1 MEVKDGYVRQKHGG
15 AIKPIKKGEVR
26 NPYGRPKKIAL
37 TLKTIGYHASEIVD
51 TLKILLS
58 LDKNELLKF
67 SKKEH
72 ITALEAGAVKMI
84 ENFLKKGNTEILE
97 YIVSK
102 KISTESNI
110 KVTQKTDFTLEE
122 LKKELAERGISKNVF
137 EE

>member
-1 MEVKDGYVRQKHGG
+1 MECKEGYVRQKHGG
-15 AIKPIKKGEVR
+15 AIRPIKKGEVR

-37 TLKTIGYHASEIVD
+37 ALKTIGYHPSEIVD

-58 LDKNELLKF
+58 LDKKELVNF
-67 SKKEH
+67 SKKDN

-110 KVTQKTDFTLEE
+110 QVTQKKEFTLEE
-122 LKKELAERGISKNVF
+122 LKKELAERGISKNVL